1 MHGYLDE
8 FDQAFL
14 TVDFGQGPLDF
25 LVDTG
30 FCGSLIIGEELF
42 DSASAIP
49 AGPVKAELAADQEFV
64 YDSYFLEFDWH
75 GRQLEVQILVG
86 PGKECL
92 LGTILLRPHRLEI
105 DYSHGDVELIL
116 APISP

>member
-8 FDQAFL
+8 LDQAFL

-49 AGPVKAELAADQEFV
+49 AGPVKAELAANQEFV
-64 YDSYFLEFDWH
+64 YDSYFVEFVWQGQDV
-75 GRQLEVQILVG
+75 EVQILVG

-105 DYSHGDVELIL
+105 DYGKGGDRKSVV
-116 APISP
+116 

>member
-42 DSASAIP
+42 DSAETIP
-49 AGPVKAELAADQEFV
+49 AGPVKAELAADQVFV
-64 YDSYFLEFDWH
+64 YDSYFMEFEWF
-75 GRQLEVQILVG
+75 GQRLEVQALVG

-105 DYSHGDVELIL
+105 DYRQREMRLTPTPTSE
-116 APISP
+116 